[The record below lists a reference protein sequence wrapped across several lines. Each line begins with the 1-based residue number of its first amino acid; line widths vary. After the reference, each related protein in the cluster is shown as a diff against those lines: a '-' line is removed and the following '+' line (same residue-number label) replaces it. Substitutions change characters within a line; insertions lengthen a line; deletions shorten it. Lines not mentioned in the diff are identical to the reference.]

1 MTGQN
6 RFRQISI
13 ILFVLSLITLA
24 VHIESLVKFNRH
36 EFQIHGNSSAGEV
49 QMKIDVRENST
60 STWLKRAFPLS
71 ATQLVDLTG
80 QTIDGVF
87 HNGSGDEIQDWSL
100 RINIAGDCFINQ
112 AWNGEV
118 EIHQYAGTDREKVQ
132 RLNLQSY
139 ELADVLF
146 EKRYDGDL
154 LIPLQAG
161 DYVIYYPS
169 TRFSEMPIT
178 GGEDVTIGMIFYYLD
193 QLDLSDYDVLYHHHR
208 GFTQGITFYPFIVL
222 SVLWLLSVVLDLA
235 VNISYRRARKEME
248 LRKSGIFCM
257 SDIYAVIYMIRLQT
271 GEMTPVTVN
280 EAIERERAKHPNAK
294 ELLSAMLREDC
305 EEKYLEMMLEFI
317 DTDTLAERL
326 KDRNSIVSEF
336 ISRQHGWCSVRF
348 YAMDRTEGKPI
359 EDVILA
365 IQNINEEKKELE
377 AITAR
382 IDQAES
388 ASKSKSVLMEH
399 VADALEP
406 PLQDLMTQINRIL
419 QENGNAAIQECARNA
434 HSTVTQM
441 LTLTEG
447 LADSSALGQ
456 RGVQVV
462 SEAYSLKKLLIAIL
476 RDVCPLAE
484 MNHTEIRT
492 DIAETLPDGLRGNPR
507 LLREILINL
516 FSAMLPVAA
525 GGSIQLSLYGK
536 AQEDRIHLLFS
547 LRAFSDPAKIP
558 ARNPADPA
566 EQEEP
571 AGLAGLNL
579 DIVSALLNGIGSEL
593 RPVLTPAGRAEYYFE
608 TEQPILDHTAVGK
621 ISMDEMNAGERI

>member
-24 VHIESLVKFNRH
+24 VHIESLVKFNQS
-36 EFQIHGNSSAGEV
+36 EFLVHGNSSPGEV
-49 QMKIDVRENST
+49 RMKIDSRENST
-60 STWLKRAFPLS
+60 STWLKRSFPLS

-80 QTIDGVF
+80 QTIDGVL

-139 ELADVLF
+139 ELSDVIF
-146 EKRYDGDL
+146 DKRYDGDL

-169 TRFSEMPIT
+169 TRLNEMPIA

-208 GFTQGITFYPFIVL
+208 GFMQGITFYPFIVL
-222 SVLWLLSVVLDLA
+222 SVFWLLSTILDIA
-235 VNISYRRARKEME
+235 VTISYRRARKEME

-257 SDIYAVIYMIRLQT
+257 SDIYDVIYMIHLQN

-280 EAIERERAKHPNAK
+280 KSIERERAKHQSAK
-294 ELLSAMLREDC
+294 ELLSSMLLEDC
-305 EEKYLEMMLEFI
+305 DEKYREMMLEFV

-326 KDRNSIVSEF
+326 KERNSVVSEF
-336 ISRQHGWCSVRF
+336 FSRMHGWCSIRF
-348 YAMDRTEGKPI
+348 FAMDRTEGKPI
-359 EDVILA
+359 ENVILA

-399 VADALEP
+399 VAEAMEP
-406 PLQDLMTQINRIL
+406 PLQELMAQIDRIL
-419 QENGNAAIQECARNA
+419 RENGNAAIQEYARNA
-434 HSTVTQM
+434 HSTATRM

-447 LADSSALGQ
+447 LADSAALGQ
-456 RGVQVV
+456 HGVRAVP
-462 SEAYSLKKLLIAIL
+462 EAYSLKKLLITIL
-476 RDVCPLAE
+476 QDVHPLAE
-484 MNHTEIRT
+484 MNRTEVRT
-492 DIAETLPDGLRGNPR
+492 DLAETLPDGLKGNPR

-516 FSAMLPVAA
+516 FSAMLPAA
-525 GGSIQLSLYGK
+525 EGGSMQLSVYGK

-547 LRAFSDPAKIP
+547 LRAF
-558 ARNPADPA
+558 ADPA
-566 EQEEP
+566 EVSGRYPADQEETEEP
-571 AGLAGLNL
+571 AGLAGLDL
-579 DIVSALLNGIGSEL
+579 DIVSALLNGLGSAL
-593 RPVLTPAGRAEYYFE
+593 RSVRSPAGRAEYYFE
-608 TEQPILDHTAVGK
+608 IEQPVLDRTGIGK
-621 ISMDEMNAGERI
+621 ISADEMNA